1 MLVCDNLY
9 NVLDNALFFDKH
21 DIFVYWKFVCTF
33 EMYRNKIPVKL
44 RLKQSLD
51 IYSNAKPATKAVRI
65 EKNIVKKMS
74 CITFRKTV

>member
-1 MLVCDNLY
+1 MTSLYTENLF
-9 NVLDNALFFDKH
+9 VLS
-21 DIFVYWKFVCTF
+21 I

-44 RLKQSLD
+44 RFIRSVD
-51 IYSNAKPATKAVRI
+51 IYSNARPTTKAVRI

>member
-1 MLVCDNLY
+1 MTSLYTENL
-9 NVLDNALFFDKH
+9 
-21 DIFVYWKFVCTF
+21 FVFSI

-44 RLKQSLD
+44 RFIRSVD
-51 IYSNAKPATKAVRI
+51 IYSNARPATKAVRI